1 MWTNQIFCKQNDVDQ
16 ICKGRRKYMNFNLN
30 KWLLFLYF
38 LPAAYPHFD
47 VLFIFTGFL
56 TNQFDKKNGDVVK
69 LFF

>member
-1 MWTNQIFCKQNDVDQ
+1 
-16 ICKGRRKYMNFNLN
+16 MNFNLN

-56 TNQFDKKNGDVVK
+56 TNQFDKKKWGRSK
-69 LFF
+69 AFLLSFFLPYFQKIKSFLF